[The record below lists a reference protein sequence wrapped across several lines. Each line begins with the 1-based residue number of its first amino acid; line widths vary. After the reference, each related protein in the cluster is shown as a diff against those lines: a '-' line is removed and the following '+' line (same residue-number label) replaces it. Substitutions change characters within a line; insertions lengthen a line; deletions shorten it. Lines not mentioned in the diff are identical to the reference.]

1 MAGSLNISVM
11 RMLLMGGLAA
21 LLLSACAGKGTGG
34 FLTFQPGPAEQK
46 LASGVKLYEEGDYKA
61 SEDALQHA
69 LSMGLKRKG
78 DQVSAHKY
86 LAFIHCVS
94 KREKLCRD
102 SFRSALEIDPD
113 FDLKREEAGHPV
125 WGSVFRNVKAQFAK

>member
-1 MAGSLNISVM
+1 MAGSLYNTGV
-11 RMLLMGGLAA
+11 RMLLAGGLAA

-34 FLTFQPGPAEQK
+34 FLMFPSGPAEQK
-46 LASGVKLYEEGDYKA
+46 LATGVKLYEEGDYKA

-69 LSMGLKRKG
+69 LGMGLKRKG

-102 SFRSALEIDPD
+102 SFKSVLEIDPD

-125 WGSVFRNVKAQFAK
+125 WGPVFRNVKAQFAK